1 MIRRPPVSTRT
12 DTLLPYTTL
21 FRSARGATADALGAA
36 GGAAAPC
43 RRSRRAARPGR
54 PRRPCGDELRRAGLR
69 RPEARRTRSEEH
81 TPELQSLMRISY
93 AVFCLKKK
101 NSKKQHNR
109 TLRHTA
115 SKLSPSERY

>member
-54 PRRPCGDELRRAGLR
+54 PRRPCGDALRRAGLR
-69 RPEARRTRSEEH
+69 RPEARRTRDRLGAEATAAAH
-81 TPELQSLMRISY
+81 GRADGGDGAAPPARADATGTRHRKRPR
-93 AVFCLKKK
+93 AW
-101 NSKKQHNR
+101 R
-109 TLRHTA
+109 LR
-115 SKLSPSERY
+115 